1 MTAATK
7 KDWSLRICIDPRS
20 LNLALK
26 RGHYHLSVLED
37 ILPDLARA
45 KVFSTVDLSHGYRHC
60 ILQEDSSLLTTFP
73 APFWRYGW
81 TRLLF
86 GLSVSSET
94 FQNGLLQAMH
104 SWWHVNSWSWRH
116 SWWGYQRSWKEP
128 YVTVKTLQRKVH
140 AAQQGESG
148 SESATT
154 ELNGT
159 STDYARFE
167 VKAILKLET
176 AKTKEVINRL
186 NGTLNYLSKFLPKL
200 SRVLEPLRRLTQK
213 GVEFC

>member
-1 MTAATK
+1 MTAAAK
-7 KDWSLRICIDPRS
+7 KDGSLRICIDPRS

-45 KVFSTVDLSHGYRHC
+45 KVFSTVDLSHGYWHC

-73 APFWRYGW
+73 TPFGRYGW
-81 TRLLF
+81 TGLLF

-94 FQNGLLQAMH
+94 FQKRLLQARH
-104 SWWHVNSWSWRH
+104 SWRHLNSWSWRH
-116 SWWGYQRSWKEP
+116 SWWGNQRSWQEP
-128 YVTVKTLQRKVH
+128 YVTVETLQRNVH

-167 VKAILKLET
+167 VKAILMLET
-176 AKTKEVINRL
+176 EKTKEDINRL
-186 NGTLNYLSKFLPKL
+186 NGTVNYLSKFLPKL
-200 SRVLEPLRRLTQK
+200 SRVLESLRRLTQK
-213 GVEFC
+213 GVKFC

>member
-7 KDWSLRICIDPRS
+7 KDGSLRICIDPRS

-45 KVFSTVDLSHGYRHC
+45 KVFIWWHLFIRWHC

-73 APFWRYGW
+73 TPFGRYGW

-94 FQNGLLQAMH
+94 FQNRLLQVMH
-104 SWWHVNSWSWRH
+104 SWWHLNSWSWRH
-116 SWWGYQRSWKEP
+116 SWWGYQRSWQEP
-128 YVTVKTLQRKVH
+128 YVTVETLQRKVH
-140 AAQQGESG
+140 AAQQGESC
-148 SESATT
+148 SESTTT

-167 VKAILKLET
+167 VKAILKLQT
-176 AKTKEVINRL
+176 VKTKEDINRL
-186 NGTLNYLSKFLPKL
+186 NGTVNYLSKFLPKL
-200 SRVLEPLRRLTQK
+200 SRVLESLRRLTQK
-213 GVEFC
+213 GVKFC

>member
-45 KVFSTVDLSHGYRHC
+45 KVFSTVDLSHGYWHC

-73 APFWRYGW
+73 TPFWRYGW

-86 GLSVSSET
+86 GLSVSSEPFKT
-94 FQNGLLQAMH
+94 DFYRQCIADDMLIHGVGDTPDEATRDHEKNLTSLLKHCKEKSMRLNKEKVVLRAQQLNLMGHQLTTRGLRWKQ
-104 SWWHVNSWSWRH
+104 SS
-116 SWWGYQRSWKEP
+116 SWK
-128 YVTVKTLQRKVH
+128 LQRPRK
-140 AAQQGESG
+140 
-148 SESATT
+148 
-154 ELNGT
+154 
-159 STDYARFE
+159 
-167 VKAILKLET
+167 
-176 AKTKEVINRL
+176 
-186 NGTLNYLSKFLPKL
+186 
-200 SRVLEPLRRLTQK
+200 
-213 GVEFC
+213 